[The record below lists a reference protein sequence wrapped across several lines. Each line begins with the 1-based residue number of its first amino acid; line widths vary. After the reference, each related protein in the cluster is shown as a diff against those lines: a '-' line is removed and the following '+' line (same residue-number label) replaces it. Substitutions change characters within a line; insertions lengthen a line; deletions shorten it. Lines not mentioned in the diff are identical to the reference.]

1 MEFTAQQIA
10 DYLHGSVEGDRNVRL
25 SELSKIEEGR
35 LGTLTFLSNPKYTH
49 YIYSTK
55 ASAVLVDADFVPEH
69 PVEATLI
76 RVPSAYQALAQ
87 LLTLVDSLKPK
98 KHGVHEKAVVAS
110 SAKIGENVYIAPY
123 AVVGENVV
131 IGDNSK
137 IYPHVHL
144 DDGVRVGAD
153 CILYAGVAVYE
164 NCVIGNRCIIHAGAV
179 IGADGFGFAPD
190 AEGHYHKIP
199 QIGNVLL
206 EDDVEIGANTTVDR
220 ATMGSTVVR
229 RGVKIDNLNQVA
241 HNVEIGEDTVMA
253 AQSGIAGSSKLGRR
267 CVVAGQVGFAG
278 HIHVADG
285 STFGAQTGVPSS
297 IREEGQIWQGYPAM
311 PVGTF
316 RRMAVVQKQLPD
328 LLKTVQQLERRI
340 KELEKEQ

>member
-10 DYLHGSVEGDRNVRL
+10 DYLRGSVEGDRDVRL

-35 LGTLTFLSNPKYTH
+35 PGTLTFLSNPKYTH

-55 ASAVLVDADFVPEH
+55 ASAVLVDEDFVPEH

-110 SAKIGENVYIAPY
+110 SSKIGENVYIAPY
-123 AVVGENVV
+123 AVVGENVI

-297 IREEGQIWQGYPAM
+297 IRDEGQIWQGYPAM

-340 KELEKEQ
+340 RELEKEQ

>member
-10 DYLHGSVEGDRNVRL
+10 DYLHGSVEGDRDVRL

-35 LGTLTFLSNPKYTH
+35 PGTLTFLSNPKYTH

-55 ASAVLVDADFVPEH
+55 ASAVLVDEDFVPEH

-110 SAKIGENVYIAPY
+110 SAKIGENVYIAP
-123 AVVGENVV
+123 
-131 IGDNSK
+131 
-137 IYPHVHL
+137 
-144 DDGVRVGAD
+144 
-153 CILYAGVAVYE
+153 
-164 NCVIGNRCIIHAGAV
+164 GAV

-297 IREEGQIWQGYPAM
+297 IRDEGQIWQGYPAM

>member
-1 MEFTAQQIA
+1 MEFSAQQIA
-10 DYLHGSVEGDRNVRL
+10 EYLHGRVEGDKDVKL
-25 SELSKIEEGR
+25 GDLSKIEEGR
-35 LGTLTFLSNPKYTH
+35 PGTLTFLSNPKYTH
-49 YIYSTK
+49 FIYTTK
-55 ASAVLVDADFVPEH
+55 ASAVLVDEDFVPEH
-69 PVEATLI
+69 PVGATLI

-98 KHGVHEKAVVAS
+98 KHGVHEKAVVAA

-144 DDGVRVGAD
+144 DDGVRIGAD
-153 CILYAGVAVYE
+153 CTLFAGVAVYE

-190 AEGHYHKIP
+190 ENGHYHKIP

-220 ATMGSTVVR
+220 ATMGSTIVR

-297 IREEGQIWQGYPAM
+297 IKEEGQIWQGYPAM
-311 PVGTF
+311 PVATF

-328 LLKTVQQLERRI
+328 LMKTVQKLERRI
-340 KELEKEQ
+340 MELEKRQ